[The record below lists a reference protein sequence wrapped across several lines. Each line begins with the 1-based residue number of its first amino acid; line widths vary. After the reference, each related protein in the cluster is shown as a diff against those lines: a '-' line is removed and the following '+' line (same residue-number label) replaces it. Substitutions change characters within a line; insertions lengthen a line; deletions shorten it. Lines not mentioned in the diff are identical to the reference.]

1 MYLKGF
7 LDPTKVAMHQH
18 VLWVYEAG
26 RKIRPRGV
34 DAVAAQ
40 KDFNSAPELGDK
52 AEEAYNR
59 LENAATPVLA
69 KLRSGDPR
77 LTADEKE
84 TFSYFVAFQKFRT
97 TLYRETLNAA
107 AIDQLR
113 HTCRRILDEERVHE
127 YVRVNSQEESGSVT
141 VPLEEAEE
149 LIRDMAD
156 GTIELEQT
164 GTGWALAGALEAG
177 QKLMPM
183 LVRIHWT
190 LLETPTS
197 ESWVT
202 TDNPVALLEPFPV
215 RPKRCLGAQL
225 H

>member
-1 MYLKGF
+1 M
-7 LDPTKVAMHQH
+7 PV
-18 VLWVYEAG
+18 
-26 RKIRPRGV
+26 RPLRR
-34 DAVAAQ
+34 
-40 KDFNSAPELGDK
+40 P
-52 AEEAYNR
+52 
-59 LENAATPVLA
+59 LEP
-69 KLRSGDPR
+69 G
-77 LTADEKE
+77 
-84 TFSYFVAFQKFRT
+84 
-97 TLYRETLNAA
+97 LNAA
-107 AIDQLR
+107 AINQLR

-164 GTGWALAGALEAG
+164 GTGWALAGALKAG

-215 RPKRCLGAQL
+215 RPKREIYGPSLQFLFPISPRFLLFGDPMTRGADDRDRVSASIARRMTDDLLRIAHRQVYASFCSKEL
-225 H
+225 QGLFTRLCSNGDPG